1 MPRNFFVVLPVAEVA
16 RRLAAF
22 APLPS
27 ETASLTDPRGLEGR
41 VLAADVIAGD
51 DVPLTSRSGMDGYA
65 VQAADVF
72 GASEDNPVYLAL
84 TGRIAVDRPADFSLE
99 PGRCAAIVT
108 GGTLPDGADAVVM
121 VEHSAELA
129 DDQNGE
135 PLVEIRRP
143 VAPGAHVLR
152 RGDDAREG
160 RPALRSGVLLRPQE
174 IGLLAACGAR
184 GVSVR
189 ARPRVG
195 ILSTGDEVIP
205 VSADP
210 RPGQVRDVNS
220 HALAAICREAG
231 AEPRLLGIVPDD
243 LEAIAVALREHLAD
257 VDVLLLS
264 GGSSVGARD
273 FTVAALERLPDAE
286 IFCHGVAL
294 SPGKPLILARVGQKC
309 VWGLPGQVASAQ
321 VVMFVLGTP
330 FLRHLAGR
338 SDAFDQNL
346 WPARRAVLSRNM
358 ASKQGRED
366 YLRVRLEAP
375 ADPEPTGGLPL
386 AVPVPG
392 LSGLLR
398 TLLDAQGLVRID
410 ADLEGL
416 EQGSV
421 VDVLLL

>member
-72 GASEDNPVYLAL
+72 GASEGNPVYLAL
-84 TGRIAVDRPADFSLE
+84 TGRITVDRPADFSLE

-129 DDQNGE
+129 DGQNGE

-143 VAPGAHVLR
+143 VAPGTHVLR

-243 LEAIAVALREHLAD
+243 LEAIAVALREHL
-257 VDVLLLS
+257 
-264 GGSSVGARD
+264 GARD

-294 SPGKPLILARVGQKC
+294 SPGKPLILARVGPKC

-338 SDAFDQNL
+338 SDAFDQSL